1 MNFHR
6 NLAYKP
12 CLSMPIMDKIYEKNA
27 LLIMLD
33 VILSNH
39 TAFKGKIIIPDF
51 IKLTYRIFY
60 KL

>member
-1 MNFHR
+1 
-6 NLAYKP
+6 
-12 CLSMPIMDKIYEKNA
+12 MPIMDKIYEKNA